1 MAAHHH
7 HHHQKQIAIIG
18 AGISGLLACKYALS
32 KGFNPTVF
40 ESQNGVG
47 GLWANTLPTTKLQ
60 TPKSL
65 YQFSDFPWPES
76 VATHF
81 PTHDQVLD
89 YLQSYADHFELTQ
102 HIKFNTKV
110 IGIEYRG
117 VAEEEVEAWALCGGN
132 GDVFGSRGGKWEVE
146 VRRSDG
152 SEETEMYEADFVIL
166 CVGKYSGV
174 PNIPDFPPGKGPEA
188 FKGKVIHSTLYSG
201 LEAGESEKL
210 VKGKRV
216 AVVGFRKHAMDIAME
231 CSGINGKGNPCR
243 VLYRT
248 ERWSFPDWFPPFPC
262 LYLSRFSELLIHKPG
277 EGLLLSLLATIL
289 SPIRWGISKFVEREI
304 KRKHPLEKHG
314 LVPKQSFLQDEGIEF
329 EGGDKDEN
337 HHQQQQPPPLEA
349 DLVILATGFKGEKK
363 LQDIF
368 GSKRFREIIVGPP
381 NATVPLYRQCIPPR
395 IPQLAVLGHS
405 ESIANLYTSEMRSR
419 WLAELLDG
427 KFRLPAIEKME
438 ADAANW
444 DVFFKEYAGES
455 YHRSSIATVHV
466 WYNDQL
472 CKDMGWNPR
481 RKNGLWAELFEPYGP
496 TDYVSP

>member
-1 MAAHHH
+1 MAAH

-32 KGFNPTVF
+32 KDFNPTVF

-65 YQFSDFPWPES
+65 YQFADFPWPES

-89 YLQSYADHFELTQ
+89 YLQSYADHFELTK

-146 VRRSDG
+146 VSSDG
-152 SEETEMYEADFVIL
+152 SDKTEIFVADFVIL

-174 PNIPDFPPGKGPEA
+174 PNIPEFPNGKGPEA
-188 FKGKVIHSTLYSG
+188 FQGKVIHSTQYSG
-201 LEAGESEKL
+201 LEAGESKEL
-210 VKGKRV
+210 VEGKRV
-216 AVVGFRKHAMDIAME
+216 AIVGFRKHAMDIAME
-231 CSGINGKGNPCR
+231 CSEINGKGNPCR

-248 ERWSFPDWFPPFPC
+248 ERWSFPDWFPPLPC

-277 EGLLLSLLATIL
+277 EGILLSLLATIL

-314 LVPKQSFLQDEGIEF
+314 LVPKQSFLQDVSSCLIATVPDKFFDRVEEGSIVLKKAPSFSFCKEGIKV

-337 HHQQQQPPPLEA
+337 KQQQPPLEA

-368 GSKRFREIIVGPP
+368 GSKRFREIIVGLP
-381 NATVPLYRQCIPPR
+381 NATVPLYR
-395 IPQLAVLGHS
+395 
-405 ESIANLYTSEMRSR
+405 
-419 WLAELLDG
+419 
-427 KFRLPAIEKME
+427 
-438 ADAANW
+438 
-444 DVFFKEYAGES
+444 
-455 YHRSSIATVHV
+455 
-466 WYNDQL
+466 
-472 CKDMGWNPR
+472 
-481 RKNGLWAELFEPYGP
+481 
-496 TDYVSP
+496 